1 MMALLIWQ
9 VASVGMNARGEAVGL
24 ILQQVLF
31 TGHNKAA
38 IYSANNVCV
47 IQIYCAFVRRD
58 NVHILQP
65 WTGIYI
71 YIEYVAFQHL
81 SAHCLG
87 SFNVSF

>member
-38 IYSANNVCV
+38 IY
-47 IQIYCAFVRRD
+47 
-58 NVHILQP
+58 
-65 WTGIYI
+65 
-71 YIEYVAFQHL
+71 
-81 SAHCLG
+81 
-87 SFNVSF
+87 